1 MQIFPLLWVYCLMFY
16 MQTRDSMRLMHS
28 VGQVLSVM
36 RYEEIMQ
43 YLTSLLA
50 PFMQELQDLVTQ
62 EVSYRA

>member
-1 MQIFPLLWVYCLMFY
+1 MFY

-62 EVSYRA
+62 EVSHIA